1 MSTFPD
7 EAALSGA
14 KELQVFDAKGQL
26 VSFDSIL
33 PASGKT
39 VVVFIRHFFCGVSYY
54 AYVEDLAR
62 LPSDVLT
69 KSGVQIFVIGCAQW
83 QPIASYARTT
93 PTLCMHD
100 VTDVSDTKFTGKIYA
115 YPTRKLYRALGMTV
129 ENLSGTPSG
138 ETKRSYIKTSTL
150 TNALQSI
157 YKGPLSHPSLMGK
170 QGNISQLGGDFIFGP
185 NKELM
190 FCSRM
195 KHTEDHVEIPELM
208 KEACIPL

>member
-7 EAALSGA
+7 QAALSSGM
-14 KELQVFDAKGQL
+14 ELQVFDAKGQL

-39 VVVFIRHFFCGVSYY
+39 VVVFIRHFFCGICK

-69 KSGVQIFVIGCAQW
+69 QSGVQIVVIGCGQW
-83 QPIASYARTT
+83 QPIASYAQ
-93 PTLCMHD
+93 
-100 VTDVSDTKFTGKIYA
+100 DTKFTGKIYA
-115 YPTRKLYRALGMTV
+115 DPSRKLYRSLGMTV

-185 NKELM
+185 NKELT

-195 KHTEDHVEIPELM
+195 KHTEDHVEISELM
-208 KEACIPL
+208 KEAGITL